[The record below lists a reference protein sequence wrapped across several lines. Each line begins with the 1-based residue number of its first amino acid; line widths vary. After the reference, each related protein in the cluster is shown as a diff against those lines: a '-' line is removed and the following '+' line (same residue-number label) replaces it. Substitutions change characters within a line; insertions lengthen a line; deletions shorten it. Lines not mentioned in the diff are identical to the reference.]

1 MKDRDYEDIYAIIAA
16 ARHERDEEVGKL
28 IADGI
33 RKLRHFFHA
42 LLSGEHRAAAKGKQ
56 PMLPA

>member
-1 MKDRDYEDIYAIIAA
+1 MKDRDYEDINAIIAA

-28 IADGI
+28 VADGI
-33 RKLRHFFHA
+33 RRLRHYFHA
-42 LLSGEHRAAAKGKQ
+42 LLNGEHGAAAKGKQ